1 MPYQSEFIVNTNPT
15 TIIIQNKKQ
24 HWKYQKRKIAYNPLT
39 FCTDLCCCFF
49 SVYFVF
55 PVLPPAFVRCI
66 QRHRPR
72 PWWMNEWKQPTSS
85 SSSHPLSTKSFLWQ
99 VRPCRKR
106 NAKFYY
112 SFHKT
117 YIHTYKNESHFEILC
132 EILFNTIKTNSIRL
146 LWDAA
151 AACHCRAQPCCMCVH
166 TFALL
171 INKNVA
177 LMLIF
182 NLFI

>member
-1 MPYQSEFIVNTNPT
+1 MPYQSEFIVNKNST

-112 SFHKT
+112 SFHKKHT
-117 YIHTYKNESHFEILC
+117 YIHIRTNLISKFYVKYCLTPSKPIRFDCYEMLLPLAIIAPSHV
-132 EILFNTIKTNSIRL
+132 
-146 LWDAA
+146 
-151 AACHCRAQPCCMCVH
+151 ACVFTLSRC
-166 TFALL
+166 
-171 INKNVA
+171 
-177 LMLIF
+177 
-182 NLFI
+182 

>member
-1 MPYQSEFIVNTNPT
+1 MYRFM
-15 TIIIQNKKQ
+15 
-24 HWKYQKRKIAYNPLT
+24 L
-39 FCTDLCCCFF
+39 LFF

-85 SSSHPLSTKSFLWQ
+85 SSSHSLSTKSFLWQ

-166 TFALL
+166 TSALL